1 MKSKN
6 SITKNI
12 FYKLLLNIFNIAVPL
27 IIGPYA
33 AKAIGPTYMGRI
45 YFSES
50 IYTYFLI
57 FATFGIYNYGLR
69 EISRIRDDK
78 EKLSKLFSSL
88 FTIGLISNSTVLI
101 IYILFIFFNF
111 SSQPQLPVLLIY
123 SFTLFSNIFYVEWL
137 CEATESFNFITTKTV
152 IIRVFYIIFLFILVK
167 NPSDYLTYA
176 ALNSL
181 LFFFNYLSSFI
192 YIKKNIKF
200 NFSQL
205 QLKKHVK
212 PLIIILIMSNA
223 SILYSQLDKI
233 LLGSYVGET
242 YVGYYNISQMLAN
255 MVNTMLLSIILVT
268 IPRLSN
274 ILASLGSKPYEELL
288 NKISKTYLAFLFPA
302 SIGMLVLSKEI
313 ILLLYG
319 NAYAESIPVLKVF
332 SIFIIVSGLD
342 FLLVNSVFYVKK
354 KEKLAMILVSSF
366 GFINLIMKII
376 LIKYNLLNHIT
387 AIASTTLVD
396 FLLVTLEYTIIKRTL
411 NVNMNLF
418 STDKLKYLL
427 ISLLFIPLTLMI
439 KVFINNIILIIILGV
454 VINTLL
460 YALILFI
467 LKDEIL
473 LEILFKLK
481 NLLKLNK

>member
-12 FYKLLLNIFNIAVPL
+12 FYKLLLNIFNIVVPL

-57 FATFGIYNYGLR
+57 LATFGIYNYGLR

-88 FTIGLISNSTVLI
+88 FTIGLISNSIVLVM
-101 IYILFIFFNF
+101 YISFIFFNF

-137 CEATESFNFITTKTV
+137 CEATESFNFITIKTV
-152 IIRVFYIIFLFILVK
+152 IIRIFYIIFLFMLIK
-167 NPSDYLTYA
+167 NPSDYLIYA

-200 NFSQL
+200 NFSEL
-205 QLKKHVK
+205 QLKRHVK

-274 ILASLGSKPYEELL
+274 ILASIGRKPYEDLL
-288 NKISKTYLAFLFPA
+288 DKISKTYLAFLFPA

-319 NAYAESIPVLKVF
+319 NAYAESIPVLMVF
-332 SIFIIVSGLD
+332 SIFIIASGLD
-342 FLLVNSVFYVKK
+342 FLLINSIFYVKK
-354 KEKLAMILVSSF
+354 KEKLAMILVASF
-366 GFINLIMKII
+366 GFLNLIAKIL
-376 LIKYNLLNHIT
+376 LINFNLLNHVT
-387 AIASTTLVD
+387 AIASTTLIEFALIV
-396 FLLVTLEYTIIKRTL
+396 FEYTIVKKIFKVNIKL
-411 NVNMNLF
+411 L
-418 STDKLKYLL
+418 SIDKLKYLL
-427 ISLLFIPLTLMI
+427 ISFLFIPLTLII
-439 KVFINNIILIIILGV
+439 KTFVHKVILIIILGV
-454 VINTLL
+454 VINALL

-467 LKDEIL
+467 IKDEIL
-473 LEILFKLK
+473 LEILNKFKGALKLK
-481 NLLKLNK
+481 K